1 MNVVIYHSH
10 YVLLHLQIYSK
21 GNWFKTNHT
30 SKFSFFSFI
39 FIVIEHSIRN
49 KTSDT
54 RITRSLKYG
63 TKQIQAY

>member
-21 GNWFKTNHT
+21 RNWFKTNHT
-30 SKFSFFSFI
+30 SKFYFFSFI
-39 FIVIEHSIRN
+39 FIVIDHSIRN
-49 KTSDT
+49 KN
-54 RITRSLKYG
+54 TRSLKYG